1 MAIATATAVF
11 DGTQD
16 SVAVSWSTAFAA
28 APGTVT
34 YGIGISDGG
43 GVIDCDV
50 TSVTSAGCTVE
61 PTARFTGVVEL
72 IASD

>member
-1 MAIATATAVF
+1 MAIVVATATF

-16 SVAVSWSTAFAA
+16 SVAVLWSSAFSA

-50 TSVTSAGCTVE
+50 TSVTATGCTVE
-61 PTARFTGVVEL
+61 PSARFTGVVEL